1 MHPSKGM
8 NAPEVWLVNDDP
20 AQLLV
25 QKRLLGRFAATV
37 WEFRS
42 PTELIAQARKYGSC
56 PNLVSDIHMPG
67 MNGLEL
73 ARLWCEMHPNARI
86 LLTSASS
93 LSARE
98 REEATFLPGNHVKL
112 LTNFRIP
119 ELLSAAQ
126 EWFGGEA
133 PPEDSQEME
142 SPTQLQFFDSEVHS
156 KLRMLGG
163 AAFLKKALQRFA
175 ERVPTRLEACREATE
190 LGDFVRVHREAHS
203 LKGSCGVVGA
213 SKMLDLADQLETA
226 AQDER
231 PSETLLTM
239 IDGVDHLWQEAKA
252 ELQHLQEALGVQE

>member
-1 MHPSKGM
+1 MHTSKGM

-67 MNGLEL
+67 MSGLEL

-86 LLTSASS
+86 LLASASS
-93 LSARE
+93 LNAQE
-98 REEATFLPGNHVKL
+98 QEEARYLPGNHVKL

-126 EWFGGEA
+126 EWFGGEVL
-133 PPEDSQEME
+133 PEDSQELE
-142 SPTQLQFFDSEVHS
+142 SPTKLKFFNSEVHS

-163 AAFLKKALQRFA
+163 VAFLKKALHRFA
-175 ERVPTRLEACREATE
+175 ERVPARLEACREATE
-190 LGDFVRVHREAHS
+190 QGDFVRVHREAHS

-213 SKMLDLADQLETA
+213 GVMLELADKLETA
-226 AQDER
+226 AQNER
-231 PSETLLTM
+231 PCESLLTM
-239 IDGVDHLWQEAKA
+239 IDGVDQIWQESKT
-252 ELQHLQEALGVQE
+252 ELQHLQEALEVLE